1 MERKEYGE
9 RGRLIYG
16 PTEPGAAVPVGRT
29 SALSDGETDEV
40 VAIIARGRRERH
52 AQQLPEP
59 LRTRDWASVMRV
71 LLTLSLIHI

>member
-40 VAIIARGRRERH
+40 
-52 AQQLPEP
+52 
-59 LRTRDWASVMRV
+59 
-71 LLTLSLIHI
+71 LSLIHI